1 MNVVINK
8 QEVQFSTQ
16 DNQTFCTSL
25 DVARVFGKQHKHIL
39 VSIERILSDLRE
51 IGASNGMLNF
61 RQVVRTSQTTNP
73 KNGKIVNRKMP
84 MYNLTRDGF
93 SLLAMG
99 FTGKTALQWKIA
111 FLNAFNEMERLL
123 KKELLNPNKYIIDLM
138 ALVQPNLPQ
147 SDYKISVI
155 ITDKPHSKEA
165 KNIFSLDYLVDNR
178 TPKDPKII
186 NNPTPKSEKDYI
198 AGKKLNEKKMGEV
211 GIRKDENISKIFHAN
226 EKRLKNLELMAK
238 KDVVADG
245 RNAHT
250 SYTQAQS
257 LDGRLVQKNISSTA
271 NEIIPQQ
278 DKSAKDFKSKL
289 KEFNTKNKTQT
300 QINIKEL
307 KR

>member
-1 MNVVINK
+1 M
-8 QEVQFSTQ
+8 
-16 DNQTFCTSL
+16 
-25 DVARVFGKQHKHIL
+25 
-39 VSIERILSDLRE
+39 SDKELE
-51 IGASNGMLNF
+51 IFELC
-61 RQVVRTSQTTNP
+61 
-73 KNGKIVNRKMP
+73 
-84 MYNLTRDGF
+84 
-93 SLLAMG
+93 
-99 FTGKTALQWKIA
+99 
-111 FLNAFNEMERLL
+111 ERLVD
-123 KKELLNPNKYIIDLM
+123 LLGD
-138 ALVQPNLPQ
+138 
-147 SDYKISVI
+147 
-155 ITDKPHSKEA
+155 KEA
-165 KNIFSLDYLVDNR
+165 VADLQILLDRHPEMFQNKEQVANLIKKVVN
-178 TPKDPKII
+178 DPEIII

>member
-1 MNVVINK
+1 M
-8 QEVQFSTQ
+8 
-16 DNQTFCTSL
+16 
-25 DVARVFGKQHKHIL
+25 
-39 VSIERILSDLRE
+39 SDKELE
-51 IGASNGMLNF
+51 IFELC
-61 RQVVRTSQTTNP
+61 
-73 KNGKIVNRKMP
+73 
-84 MYNLTRDGF
+84 
-93 SLLAMG
+93 
-99 FTGKTALQWKIA
+99 
-111 FLNAFNEMERLL
+111 ERLVD
-123 KKELLNPNKYIIDLM
+123 LLGD
-138 ALVQPNLPQ
+138 
-147 SDYKISVI
+147 
-155 ITDKPHSKEA
+155 KEA
-165 KNIFSLDYLVDNR
+165 VADLQILLDRHPEMFQNKEQVANLIKKVVN
-178 TPKDPKII
+178 DPEIII

-238 KDVVADG
+238 KDVVVDG

>member
-1 MNVVINK
+1 MSDKELEIFELCERLVDLLGDKEAVADLQILLDRHPEMFQNKEQVANLIKKVIN
-8 QEVQFSTQ
+8 
-16 DNQTFCTSL
+16 DP
-25 DVARVFGKQHKHIL
+25 
-39 VSIERILSDLRE
+39 E
-51 IGASNGMLNF
+51 I
-61 RQVVRTSQTTNP
+61 
-73 KNGKIVNRKMP
+73 
-84 MYNLTRDGF
+84 
-93 SLLAMG
+93 
-99 FTGKTALQWKIA
+99 
-111 FLNAFNEMERLL
+111 
-123 KKELLNPNKYIIDLM
+123 
-138 ALVQPNLPQ
+138 
-147 SDYKISVI
+147 
-155 ITDKPHSKEA
+155 
-165 KNIFSLDYLVDNR
+165 
-178 TPKDPKII
+178 II

-238 KDVVADG
+238 KDVVVDG

-307 KR
+307 NNE

>member
-1 MNVVINK
+1 M
-8 QEVQFSTQ
+8 
-16 DNQTFCTSL
+16 
-25 DVARVFGKQHKHIL
+25 
-39 VSIERILSDLRE
+39 SDKELE
-51 IGASNGMLNF
+51 IFELC
-61 RQVVRTSQTTNP
+61 
-73 KNGKIVNRKMP
+73 
-84 MYNLTRDGF
+84 
-93 SLLAMG
+93 
-99 FTGKTALQWKIA
+99 
-111 FLNAFNEMERLL
+111 ERLVY
-123 KKELLNPNKYIIDLM
+123 LLGD
-138 ALVQPNLPQ
+138 
-147 SDYKISVI
+147 
-155 ITDKPHSKEA
+155 KEA
-165 KNIFSLDYLVDNR
+165 VADLQTLLDRHPEMFQNKEQVANLIKKVVN
-178 TPKDPKII
+178 DPEIII

-238 KDVVADG
+238 KDVVVDG

-307 KR
+307 NNE

>member
-1 MNVVINK
+1 MSDKELEIFELCERLVDLLGDKEAVADLQILLDRHPEMFQNKEQVANLIKKVIN
-8 QEVQFSTQ
+8 
-16 DNQTFCTSL
+16 DP
-25 DVARVFGKQHKHIL
+25 
-39 VSIERILSDLRE
+39 E
-51 IGASNGMLNF
+51 I
-61 RQVVRTSQTTNP
+61 
-73 KNGKIVNRKMP
+73 
-84 MYNLTRDGF
+84 
-93 SLLAMG
+93 
-99 FTGKTALQWKIA
+99 
-111 FLNAFNEMERLL
+111 
-123 KKELLNPNKYIIDLM
+123 
-138 ALVQPNLPQ
+138 
-147 SDYKISVI
+147 
-155 ITDKPHSKEA
+155 
-165 KNIFSLDYLVDNR
+165 
-178 TPKDPKII
+178 II

>member
-1 MNVVINK
+1 MSDKELEIFELCERLVDLLGDKEAVADLQILLDRHPEMFQNKEQVANLIKKVIN
-8 QEVQFSTQ
+8 
-16 DNQTFCTSL
+16 DP
-25 DVARVFGKQHKHIL
+25 
-39 VSIERILSDLRE
+39 E
-51 IGASNGMLNF
+51 I
-61 RQVVRTSQTTNP
+61 
-73 KNGKIVNRKMP
+73 
-84 MYNLTRDGF
+84 
-93 SLLAMG
+93 
-99 FTGKTALQWKIA
+99 
-111 FLNAFNEMERLL
+111 
-123 KKELLNPNKYIIDLM
+123 
-138 ALVQPNLPQ
+138 
-147 SDYKISVI
+147 
-155 ITDKPHSKEA
+155 
-165 KNIFSLDYLVDNR
+165 
-178 TPKDPKII
+178 II

-238 KDVVADG
+238 KDVVVDG

>member
-1 MNVVINK
+1 MSDKELEIFELCERLVDLLGDKEAVADLQILLDRHPEMFQNKEQVANLIKKVIN
-8 QEVQFSTQ
+8 
-16 DNQTFCTSL
+16 DP
-25 DVARVFGKQHKHIL
+25 
-39 VSIERILSDLRE
+39 E
-51 IGASNGMLNF
+51 I
-61 RQVVRTSQTTNP
+61 
-73 KNGKIVNRKMP
+73 
-84 MYNLTRDGF
+84 
-93 SLLAMG
+93 
-99 FTGKTALQWKIA
+99 
-111 FLNAFNEMERLL
+111 
-123 KKELLNPNKYIIDLM
+123 
-138 ALVQPNLPQ
+138 
-147 SDYKISVI
+147 
-155 ITDKPHSKEA
+155 
-165 KNIFSLDYLVDNR
+165 
-178 TPKDPKII
+178 II

-245 RNAHT
+245 RSAHT

>member
-1 MNVVINK
+1 MSDKELEIFELCERLVDLLGDKEAVADLQILLDRHPEMFQNKEQVANLIKKVIN
-8 QEVQFSTQ
+8 
-16 DNQTFCTSL
+16 DP
-25 DVARVFGKQHKHIL
+25 
-39 VSIERILSDLRE
+39 E
-51 IGASNGMLNF
+51 I
-61 RQVVRTSQTTNP
+61 
-73 KNGKIVNRKMP
+73 
-84 MYNLTRDGF
+84 
-93 SLLAMG
+93 
-99 FTGKTALQWKIA
+99 
-111 FLNAFNEMERLL
+111 
-123 KKELLNPNKYIIDLM
+123 
-138 ALVQPNLPQ
+138 
-147 SDYKISVI
+147 
-155 ITDKPHSKEA
+155 
-165 KNIFSLDYLVDNR
+165 
-178 TPKDPKII
+178 II

-271 NEIIPQQ
+271 NGIIPQQ

-289 KEFNTKNKTQT
+289 KEFNAKNKTQT

>member
-25 DVARVFGKQHKHIL
+25 DVARVFRKQHKHIL

-51 IGASNGMLNF
+51 IGASNEMLNF

-178 TPKDPKII
+178 TPKDPK
-186 NNPTPKSEKDYI
+186 NS
-198 AGKKLNEKKMGEV
+198 
-211 GIRKDENISKIFHAN
+211 
-226 EKRLKNLELMAK
+226 
-238 KDVVADG
+238 
-245 RNAHT
+245 
-250 SYTQAQS
+250 Q
-257 LDGRLVQKNISSTA
+257 
-271 NEIIPQQ
+271 
-278 DKSAKDFKSKL
+278 
-289 KEFNTKNKTQT
+289 
-300 QINIKEL
+300 
-307 KR
+307 

>member
-1 MNVVINK
+1 M
-8 QEVQFSTQ
+8 
-16 DNQTFCTSL
+16 
-25 DVARVFGKQHKHIL
+25 
-39 VSIERILSDLRE
+39 SDKELE
-51 IGASNGMLNF
+51 IFELC
-61 RQVVRTSQTTNP
+61 
-73 KNGKIVNRKMP
+73 
-84 MYNLTRDGF
+84 
-93 SLLAMG
+93 
-99 FTGKTALQWKIA
+99 
-111 FLNAFNEMERLL
+111 ERLVD
-123 KKELLNPNKYIIDLM
+123 LLGD
-138 ALVQPNLPQ
+138 
-147 SDYKISVI
+147 
-155 ITDKPHSKEA
+155 KEA
-165 KNIFSLDYLVDNR
+165 VADLQTLLDRHPEMFQNKEQVANLIKKVVN
-178 TPKDPKII
+178 DPEIII

-238 KDVVADG
+238 KDVVVDG

-307 KR
+307 NNE

>member
-1 MNVVINK
+1 MSDKELEIFELCERLVDLLGDKEAVADLQILLDRHPEMFQNKEQVANLIKKVIN
-8 QEVQFSTQ
+8 
-16 DNQTFCTSL
+16 DP
-25 DVARVFGKQHKHIL
+25 
-39 VSIERILSDLRE
+39 E
-51 IGASNGMLNF
+51 I
-61 RQVVRTSQTTNP
+61 
-73 KNGKIVNRKMP
+73 
-84 MYNLTRDGF
+84 
-93 SLLAMG
+93 
-99 FTGKTALQWKIA
+99 
-111 FLNAFNEMERLL
+111 
-123 KKELLNPNKYIIDLM
+123 
-138 ALVQPNLPQ
+138 
-147 SDYKISVI
+147 
-155 ITDKPHSKEA
+155 
-165 KNIFSLDYLVDNR
+165 
-178 TPKDPKII
+178 II

-238 KDVVADG
+238 KDVVVDG

-289 KEFNTKNKTQT
+289 KEFNTKNTNQT

-307 KR
+307 NNE

>member
-1 MNVVINK
+1 M
-8 QEVQFSTQ
+8 
-16 DNQTFCTSL
+16 
-25 DVARVFGKQHKHIL
+25 
-39 VSIERILSDLRE
+39 SDKELE
-51 IGASNGMLNF
+51 IFELC
-61 RQVVRTSQTTNP
+61 
-73 KNGKIVNRKMP
+73 
-84 MYNLTRDGF
+84 
-93 SLLAMG
+93 
-99 FTGKTALQWKIA
+99 
-111 FLNAFNEMERLL
+111 ERLVD
-123 KKELLNPNKYIIDLM
+123 LLGD
-138 ALVQPNLPQ
+138 
-147 SDYKISVI
+147 
-155 ITDKPHSKEA
+155 KEA
-165 KNIFSLDYLVDNR
+165 VADLQTLLDRHPEMFQNKEQVANLIKKVVN
-178 TPKDPKII
+178 DPEIII

-238 KDVVADG
+238 KDVVVDG